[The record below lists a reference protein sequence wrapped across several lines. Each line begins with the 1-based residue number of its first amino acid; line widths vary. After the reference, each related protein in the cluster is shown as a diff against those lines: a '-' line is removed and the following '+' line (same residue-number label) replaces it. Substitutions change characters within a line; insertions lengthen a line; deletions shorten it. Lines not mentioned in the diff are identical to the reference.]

1 MAIATAFMEI
11 TELKQIPWEKI
22 HFNHTLKQKQEWLH
36 KPGEYLQ
43 DCTINYTTFMR
54 GWKTVGKDSNVGPYL
69 NSKVEFIIQNVAETA
84 KFNQL

>member
-1 MAIATAFMEI
+1 
-11 TELKQIPWEKI
+11 
-22 HFNHTLKQKQEWLH
+22 
-36 KPGEYLQ
+36 
-43 DCTINYTTFMR
+43 MR

>member
-22 HFNHTLKQKQEWLH
+22 HFNHTLKQKQEWLL

-54 GWKTVGKDSNVGPYL
+54 G
-69 NSKVEFIIQNVAETA
+69 
-84 KFNQL
+84 